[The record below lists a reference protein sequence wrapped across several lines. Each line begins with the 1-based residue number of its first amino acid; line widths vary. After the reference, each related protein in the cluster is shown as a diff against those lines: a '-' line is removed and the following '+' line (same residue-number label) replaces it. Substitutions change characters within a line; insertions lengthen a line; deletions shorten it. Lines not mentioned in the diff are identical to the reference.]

1 MVFVVGDDPSLRE
14 ALSSLLRSVGL
25 PVELFGSAP
34 ELLQTKLP
42 DIVSRPCRHAIREER
57 AGRARE
63 TTRGSVFRISR
74 STVILPV
81 Q

>member
-1 MVFVVGDDPSLRE
+1 MVFVVDDDPSLRE

-25 PVELFGSAP
+25 RVELFGSAP

-42 DIVSRPCRHAIREER
+42 DIVSRPCRHKFVRSEP
-57 AGRARE
+57 GSRE
-63 TTRGSVFRISR
+63 TTRYSVFRISR